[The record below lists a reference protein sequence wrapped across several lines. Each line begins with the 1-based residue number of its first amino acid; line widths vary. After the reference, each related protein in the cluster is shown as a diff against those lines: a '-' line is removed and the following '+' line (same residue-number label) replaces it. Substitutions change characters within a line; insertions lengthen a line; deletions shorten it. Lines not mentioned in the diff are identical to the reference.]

1 MAEIQEKLS
10 RVRAAANDIADSA
23 SGKIKDS
30 AEKMRESAG
39 DLIQT
44 GRDKAGEALTDAR
57 DRTSRV
63 ATRANEIV
71 TEHPVAAVAG
81 AVAAGALIAWMF
93 PKSRKAMRALPAVAT
108 SLGARAVNAA
118 IAARTLA
125 GESAEAVARKTGAAV
140 DAARDGATGAR
151 DSIGRTDMA
160 ALASRLAD
168 QAAALVAEKAEAIAK
183 EVKSR
188 LPRK

>member
-1 MAEIQEKLS
+1 MADIQEQLS
-10 RVRAAANDIADSA
+10 RVRAAANDMAGSA
-23 SGKIKDS
+23 TGKIRDG
-30 AEKMRESAG
+30 AEKMREGAD
-39 DLIQT
+39 DLIQI
-44 GRDKAGEALTDAR
+44 GKDKAGEALTDAR

-71 TEHPVAAVAG
+71 TEHPVAVVAG

-93 PKSRKAMRALPAVAT
+93 PKSRRAMRALPAAAT

-118 IAARTLA
+118 LAARTRA
-125 GESAEAVARKTGAAV
+125 GESAEAVARKTSEAVEAAK
-140 DAARDGATGAR
+140 DSASSAREG
-151 DSIGRTDMA
+151 IGRTDMA

-168 QAAALVAEKAEAIAK
+168 QAAALVAEKAETIAK

-188 LPRK
+188 LPKK

>member
-1 MAEIQEKLS
+1 MADIQEQLS
-10 RVRAAANDIADSA
+10 RVRAAANDMAGSA
-23 SGKIKDS
+23 SDRIKGGAGKV
-30 AEKMRESAG
+30 REGAG

-44 GRDKAGEALTDAR
+44 GKDKAGEALTDAR

-93 PKSRKAMRALPAVAT
+93 PRSRKAMRALPGVAT
-108 SLGARAVNAA
+108 AFGARAVNAA
-118 IAARTLA
+118 LAARALA
-125 GESAEAVARKTGAAV
+125 GDSAEVVARKTGEAV
-140 DAARDGATGAR
+140 EVAKDSASGAR
-151 DSIGRTDMA
+151 DSIGRTDIA

-168 QAAALVAEKAEAIAK
+168 QAATLVAEKAEVIAK

-188 LPRK
+188 LPKK